1 MDFVRIGDK
10 VINRSKIDRTIDK
23 ILELR
28 CKGMSQQDVANELN
42 CDRTFISRLEGLG
55 EVRKGSSIAVV
66 GFPVGNKQQIE
77 QIAREEGVDFT
88 MVLDDRERWAFVK
101 GRDGLEVLDDL
112 LQIIHNIRRFDTVI
126 LMGSDRRLELMRS
139 MLDKEVI
146 PIVLGQSPI
155 VGDVQVD
162 AVFFRD
168 MLRALKGDAHEEVS
182 Q

>member
-1 MDFVRIGDK
+1 
-10 VINRSKIDRTIDK
+10 
-23 ILELR
+23 
-28 CKGMSQQDVANELN
+28 
-42 CDRTFISRLEGLG
+42 
-55 EVRKGSSIAVV
+55 
-66 GFPVGNKQQIE
+66 
-77 QIAREEGVDFT
+77 